1 MTIAE
6 LVTFANLRL
15 ENVTNSTLR
24 LISAVMLCPYI
35 PSLASMPS
43 FFCKCGERIL
53 DGQIPQPN
61 EWLLMS
67 DVEYGTYSGMID
79 AEQLYL
85 AMKSMLLCPQCGRV
99 WIFWNDYQQ
108 PPTCYSP
115 E

>member
-1 MTIAE
+1 
-6 LVTFANLRL
+6 
-15 ENVTNSTLR
+15 
-24 LISAVMLCPYI
+24 
-35 PSLASMPS
+35 MPS

-53 DGQIPQPN
+53 DGRIPQPT

-67 DVEYGTYSGMID
+67 DVEYGTYSGMVD

-99 WIFWNDYQQ
+99 WIFWNGYQQ
-108 PPTCYSP
+108 LPTCYGQ